1 MLKQVNPAMLI
12 ARLTQP
18 QPMEFLLSAYEHGLV
33 VTVVKQLTRVSATAR
48 KYAGHFDI

>member
-1 MLKQVNPAMLI
+1 MLI